1 VTRLERSAI
10 RLMVAVAAALVLT
23 VPSLQLLGGTM
34 NASAYSDISMELDYP
49 RYAGVTETFVCTLT
63 VAGGPAGDRGGNFSY
78 RAQVVGD
85 ETAGSSVTPET
96 QTSAD
101 HVFKFNVTMPSVAP
115 QTVKLRVNVTST
127 AADATASTFK
137 VRDFDIKVVEPIV
150 ISATVYNIGDAD
162 VKDATAR
169 FYADGTLL
177 ATKTFS
183 VAKGSST
190 TLRHNWTFVKIDEGK
205 HVVTIVIDESE
216 DLVEFRDGNNV
227 YTLTIYVGERS
238 NPIGAVLTIGVVI
251 MSVLVALTVLQ
262 KPSRRKSP

>member
-1 VTRLERSAI
+1 MRQGRGATRF
-10 RLMVAVAAALVLT
+10 MVALAAVLVLT
-23 VPSLQLLGGTM
+23 VPSVQLLGGTM

-49 RYAGVTETFVCTLT
+49 RYAGVFETFMCTLT
-63 VAGGPAGDRGGNFSY
+63 VAGGPAGDKGGNFSY

-85 ETAGSSVTPET
+85 DTAGASVTPET

-101 HVFKFNVTMPSVAP
+101 SVFKFNVTMPSVAP

-127 AADATASTFK
+127 AADGTSSTFK
-137 VRDFDIKVVEPIV
+137 LRDFDIKVVEPIV

-169 FYADGTLL
+169 FYADGALL

-190 TLRHNWTFVKIDEGK
+190 TLRHNWTFVKIDQGE
-205 HVVTIVIDESE
+205 HVVSIVIDESE
-216 DLVEFRDGNNV
+216 GLVEFRDGNNV
-227 YTLTIYVGERS
+227 YSLTIYVGERS